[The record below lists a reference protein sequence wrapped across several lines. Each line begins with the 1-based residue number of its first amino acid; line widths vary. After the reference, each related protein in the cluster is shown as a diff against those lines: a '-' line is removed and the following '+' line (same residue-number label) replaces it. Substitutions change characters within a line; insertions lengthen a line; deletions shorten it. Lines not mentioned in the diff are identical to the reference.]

1 MDCFDKSINVLSIL
15 SKSIS
20 IASFTTIIG
29 VPAGIIGANYIHKNE
44 LDKACFQHGI
54 AYEDFKYLARRTASD
69 KILRDKA
76 FNIARSPKYD
86 GYQRRL
92 ASMVYKFLIKSLQAV
107 ALLIIII
114 IIIIII
120 MKLSIIYH

>member
-86 GYQRRL
+86 GYQRGL

-114 IIIIII
+114 IIII